1 NSEDLFEIRFCVI
14 LDPLIDTVVNLNQQ
28 DPASLDKQIITNLEM
43 LNQENLNQQ
52 VTNLDQQAIN
62 QQIDKN

>member
-14 LDPLIDTVVNLNQQ
+14 LDPLIDTVDVNLNQQ
-28 DPASLDKQIITNLEM
+28 GPASPDKQIITNLEI

-52 VTNLDQQAIN
+52 VTNLDQ
-62 QQIDKN
+62 